1 MSSPITIKL
10 SDKLEKELNA
20 AVKTEKIS
28 KDEIIKDALARY
40 LAIKHFH
47 QIRKKVLPF
56 AEAQGLLTDE
66 DVFQTIS
73 RGSFWTP
80 TSSSPPLQQGV
91 YALMYWSFVFRV
103 TPL

>member
-1 MSSPITIKL
+1 MASPITIKL
-10 SDKLEKELNA
+10 SDKLEEELNA
-20 AVKTEKIS
+20 AVKAEKIS

-40 LAIKHFH
+40 LAIKHFR

-73 RGSFWTP
+73 
-80 TSSSPPLQQGV
+80 
-91 YALMYWSFVFRV
+91 
-103 TPL
+103 